1 MHSIKLVEEFHTTFG
16 NTIPDKP
23 TMPTAEKVNFRI
35 AFMQEELNELK
46 EAFEKGD
53 LVEYADALGDLQY
66 VLDGAF
72 IDAGLH
78 TKKAEIMEEIHR
90 SNMSKVC
97 NSIDE
102 SIRTLDS
109 LPECN
114 IKTPIGYWAGYHS
127 KLVGKY
133 WIVIRVSDNKVMKS
147 INYSK
152 PNLYPI
158 VYPF

>member
-1 MHSIKLVEEFHTTFG
+1 MHTIKLVEEFHTTFG

-78 TKKAEIMEEIHR
+78 TKKAEIMEEIHV

-97 NSIDE
+97 E
-102 SIRTLDS
+102 SHEEAYDTMEHYQKKGLITHINDL
-109 LPECN
+109 N
-114 IKTPIGYWAGYHS
+114 NGHYT
-127 KLVGKY
+127 
-133 WIVIRVSDNKVMKS
+133 IVRASDHKAMKS

>member
-16 NTIPDKP
+16 NTTPDKP
-23 TMPTAEKVNFRI
+23 TMPTAEKLNFRI
-35 AFMQEELNELK
+35 AFMQEELAELK

-97 NSIDE
+97 DTKDE
-102 SIRTLDS
+102 ATETMVHLGLFDKGSGTAVWVNYYTKL
-109 LPECN
+109 
-114 IKTPIGYWAGYHS
+114 IGDHF
-127 KLVGKY
+127 
-133 WIVIRVSDNKVMKS
+133 IVYRKSDNKVMKS